1 MCYHYCTYFDINN
14 VACQLIMS
22 LNNSVLAC
30 WNIGLLYCVHCGV
43 VEEALV
49 MVDTQII
56 MAMLHLHQRRLH
68 IPSAMLQ

>member
-1 MCYHYCTYFDINN
+1 
-14 VACQLIMS
+14 MS